1 MLFLKNHQKI
11 VKCHI
16 KNLTNREPKIGQTV
30 AGAELGDQMF
40 VCLHEIFF
48 FANSL
53 KDTHSLNLCAGAIK
67 VFITTRIYLGLPD
80 TIGKENSIKETDTD
94 FPARSK

>member
-1 MLFLKNHQKI
+1 
-11 VKCHI
+11 
-16 KNLTNREPKIGQTV
+16 
-30 AGAELGDQMF
+30 MF
-40 VCLHEIFF
+40 VCLHDIF
-48 FANSL
+48 SL
-53 KDTHSLNLCAGAIK
+53 PTAEDAHSLNLCAGAIK